1 MTQRELLAAGFD
13 VSNAAHARLSRFV
26 ELLLEENECVNL
38 TAVRDEA
45 EVWRGHICDSLMLL
59 PVVRAH
65 AVTRLLDL
73 GTGGG
78 LPGLPLACVSTRVDV
93 TLVDAT
99 RKKVAAVR
107 RIISTLALE
116 NARAVWGRSELLAH
130 IASFREQYDA
140 ITARAVAT
148 LPVIIEYAAGFVRPG
163 GHCWFFK
170 SAEGERVESG
180 ARGLGG
186 AGVPDGV
193 RGFTPLPSARRTH
206 GARAHALQE
215 IGAAQSGTAAP
226 SGAGDETTAVGCSH
240 A

>member
-13 VSNAAHARLSRFV
+13 VSDAAHARLTRFV
-26 ELLLEENECVNL
+26 ELLLEENELVNL
-38 TAVRDEA
+38 TAAGDSA

-65 AVTRLLDL
+65 AVTRVLDL

-78 LPGLPLACVSTRVDV
+78 LPGLPLACVSARVDV

-107 RIISTLALE
+107 RIVSTLALT

-170 SAEGERVESG
+170 SAEGERQESALAESA
-180 ARGLGG
+180 ARVCQMEYVDSLPYRLPGEATARVLMHFRKVGRLGPELPRRPG
-186 AGVPDGV
+186 RATK
-193 RGFTPLPSARRTH
+193 RPL
-206 GARAHALQE
+206 
-215 IGAAQSGTAAP
+215 
-226 SGAGDETTAVGCSH
+226 
-240 A
+240 